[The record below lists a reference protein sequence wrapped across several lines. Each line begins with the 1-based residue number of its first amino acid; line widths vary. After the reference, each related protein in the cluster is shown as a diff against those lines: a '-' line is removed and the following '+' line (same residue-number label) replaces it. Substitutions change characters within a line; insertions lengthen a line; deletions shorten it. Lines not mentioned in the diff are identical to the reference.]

1 MVQARPYSKAFY
13 GLHIFYSIF
22 SLISRLG
29 QTHDRRGGANR
40 YFSALES
47 TFSLSDATHHR
58 GEGGLCRGFALSWTN
73 SPPRKETGFYYFIDS
88 AHINSSIPHF
98 SFMDST
104 NSLFELHILLMDM
117 PWTPQILVFNYTF
130 GFMNS
135 TKVLVSTLRISPG
148 LGPNGQAA
156 DIATELS

>member
-1 MVQARPYSKAFY
+1 VQID
-13 GLHIFYSIF
+13 IFQPSN
-22 SLISRLG
+22 RLFPFPTQLTTG
-29 QTHDRRGGANR
+29 GRGGCV
-40 YFSALES
+40 EV
-47 TFSLSDATHHR
+47 
-58 GEGGLCRGFALSWTN
+58 
-73 SPPRKETGFYYFIDS
+73 
-88 AHINSSIPHF
+88 
-98 SFMDST
+98 ST